1 MARGLSLVA
10 ILHVVA
16 SLESLRGGEERAR
29 GLTCRWSWKTSRI
42 SKTSV
47 KLNTTEW
54 NFVMVV
60 RGGGLGSYTALPF
73 CLPMLY
79 SRLLPPHGIWVS
91 SDDIQHNTDQPGSH
105 GICRPGAGWADWLK
119 RKTWS
124 SLVHDQPFNLLA
136 GHSLTSDCIF
146 DLVEFRI
153 SGWWSDQTWT
163 SLVGSMST
171 FGQQTSSGCRR
182 WDLKWYSW
190 QSFVFKTGEF
200 CQPWKGG
207 GVGPAWGFGGV
218 EGTRW
223 QDGDQLLD
231 VSLKLIPKT
240 ILFVVNLGGIPFF
253 HCPIA
258 WIFKIFIQPALS
270 DPAASRESFLHL
282 WPRALPPWYTGRIYL
297 TEYLPFWWSTIQCP
311 LSVSCFGWNLDV
323 QECPLVLR
331 TPHTNPTTSL
341 QLYRTSPPISPQVV
355 KAQSCASP
363 TREWGKELDN
373 SKLGETL
380 QLWGSPENDWKC
392 LKMSGWKDVGGY
404 FLGVHIPYASS
415 HIGMFYSL
423 NHFSRKLSW
432 NAQTP

>member
-54 NFVMVV
+54 NFVMMV
-60 RGGGLGSYTALPF
+60 RGGGLGSYTTLPF

-105 GICRPGAGWADWLK
+105 GICRPGAGWADCLK

-207 GVGPAWGFGGV
+207 GVGPARGFGGV

-223 QDGDQLLD
+223 QDGDQMLD

-240 ILFVVNLGGIPFF
+240 ILSIVVNLGGLPFF
-253 HCPIA
+253 HCPVMDIQNIYPTSFVWPGGFAWVFSASLTSCSSPMIHRQDILNWIPPFLVEHDTMPSLCFMLWLKPWCSGVSSGIA
-258 WIFKIFIQPALS
+258 HPSHQPNNVPPVVSHLPSNFSPGGKLNLVHHLLESGGKNLTTVNWAKLCSCGGVRRMTENVWRWVVGKMLVDIFWASISLMQVPILECFI
-270 DPAASRESFLHL
+270 
-282 WPRALPPWYTGRIYL
+282 
-297 TEYLPFWWSTIQCP
+297 
-311 LSVSCFGWNLDV
+311 V
-323 QECPLVLR
+323 
-331 TPHTNPTTSL
+331 
-341 QLYRTSPPISPQVV
+341 
-355 KAQSCASP
+355 
-363 TREWGKELDN
+363 
-373 SKLGETL
+373 
-380 QLWGSPENDWKC
+380 
-392 LKMSGWKDVGGY
+392 
-404 FLGVHIPYASS
+404 
-415 HIGMFYSL
+415 
-423 NHFSRKLSW
+423 
-432 NAQTP
+432 